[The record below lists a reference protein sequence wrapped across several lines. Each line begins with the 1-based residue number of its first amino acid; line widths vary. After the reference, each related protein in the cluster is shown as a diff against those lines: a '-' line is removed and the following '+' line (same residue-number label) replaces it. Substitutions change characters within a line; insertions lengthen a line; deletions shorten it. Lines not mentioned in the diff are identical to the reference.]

1 MLMILGIPFLVCLI
15 LTGIHVYLGMHI
27 VRRGVIFVDLTLA
40 QVAALG
46 ATVALLIGYD
56 LHDRTAYFISLG
68 FTGVGAILFALTRQR
83 KEKVPQEAIIGIVYV
98 VSAAASILVLD
109 RAPGGAE
116 HIRSILVGD
125 ILTATPKD
133 LSSTGLLY
141 SFVGLFHWF
150 FRKPF
155 LTISFRPEESRK
167 MGSAVYLWDFL
178 FYLSFGLI
186 VTSSVR
192 LAGVLLVFAYL
203 VIPAV
208 GSLLFTE
215 RLGGRLALGWTLG
228 GVSSALGLMASYQ
241 FDLPTGATIV
251 CAFGVLLVL
260 LVGFRAVYP
269 SRRYR
274 GGD

>member
-1 MLMILGIPFLVCLI
+1 MLMILWVPFLVCLI

-27 VRRGVIFVDLTLA
+27 VRRGIIFVDLTLA

-56 LHDRTAYFISLG
+56 LHDRMAYFISLG
-68 FTGVGAILFALTRQR
+68 FTSVGAVVFSLTRQR
-83 KEKVPQEAIIGIVYV
+83 REKVPQEAIIGIVYV

-116 HIRSILVGD
+116 HIRSLLVGN
-125 ILTATPKD
+125 ILTASPKD
-133 LSSTGLLY
+133 LLVTGLLY
-141 SFVGLFHWF
+141 SIVGLFHWVY
-150 FRKPF
+150 RKPF
-155 LTISFRPEESRK
+155 LTISFIPEEAYKTGRSI
-167 MGSAVYLWDFL
+167 YLWDFL

-208 GSLLFTE
+208 SSLLFTE
-215 RLGGRLALGWTLG
+215 ILGRRLALGWTIG
-228 GVSSALGLMASYQ
+228 GISSALGLMASYW

-251 CAFGVLLVL
+251 CAFGLILVL
-260 LVGFRAVYP
+260 SVGIRGVYP
-269 SRRYR
+269 VFSKR
-274 GGD
+274 

>member
-1 MLMILGIPFLVCLI
+1 MLMILGLPFLTCLI
-15 LTGIHVYLGMHI
+15 LTGIHVYLGIHI

-46 ATVALLIGYD
+46 ATIALLIGYD
-56 LHDRTAYFISLG
+56 LSDRMAYFISLG
-68 FTGVGAILFALTRQR
+68 FTILGAGIFSLTRQR
-83 KEKVPQEAIIGIVYV
+83 REKIPQEAIIGIVYV
-98 VSAAASILVLD
+98 VSAAAAILVLD

-116 HIRSILVGD
+116 HIRSLLVGN
-125 ILTATPKD
+125 ILTVTPQD
-133 LSSTGLLY
+133 LFGTGLLY
-141 SFVGLFHWF
+141 AFVGLFHWF

-155 LTISFRPEESRK
+155 LTISFMPEEAYGTGRSL
-167 MGSAVYLWDFL
+167 YFWDFL

-215 RLGGRLALGWTLG
+215 SLGRRLALGWAIG
-228 GVSSALGLMASYQ
+228 GVSSLLGLWASYY
-241 FDLPTGATIV
+241 FDLPTGAAV
-251 CAFGVLLVL
+251 VSAFGFILILLFSVRW
-260 LVGFRAVYP
+260 VI
-269 SRRYR
+269 
-274 GGD
+274 